1 MCQMDVFL
9 GFLGAVLMI
18 RPAIAGTASFE
29 VRGILH
35 DRSEQSIE
43 TAPNEAV
50 EAGVRAAVGVG
61 FSWIRLKPPLVS
73 DDSVTIEILA
83 TDADPVRRRGE
94 GKATWTSL
102 RLPSGR
108 AGSSCAGSPCSRT
121 IPPTEEHN
129 RWDYSLGAFPQT
141 SIW

>member
-83 TDADPVRRRGE
+83 TDADPVAEEGRGQSNLDE
-94 GKATWTSL
+94 SQAAKRPSWIFVRGK
-102 RLPSGR
+102 PMFEDD
-108 AGSSCAGSPCSRT
+108 SS
-121 IPPTEEHN
+121 N
-129 RWDYSLGAFPQT
+129 
-141 SIW
+141 